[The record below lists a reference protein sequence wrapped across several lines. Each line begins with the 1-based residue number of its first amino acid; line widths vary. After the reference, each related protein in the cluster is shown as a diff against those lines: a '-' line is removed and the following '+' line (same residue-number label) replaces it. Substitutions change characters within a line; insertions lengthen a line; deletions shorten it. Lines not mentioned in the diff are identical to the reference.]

1 MTVKRVPHKLFATLA
16 EAQRFASWVD
26 ARLGLPSGSRRART
40 LTHARIET
48 HPLGTS
54 WAYPVTPI
62 VARLLSDERALT
74 RTAQELL
81 AEPVLATVRTADE
94 AEPDYSAWR
103 RTP

>member
-26 ARLGLPSGSRRART
+26 ARLGLPSG
-40 LTHARIET
+40 
-48 HPLGTS
+48 
-54 WAYPVTPI
+54 
-62 VARLLSDERALT
+62 SDERALT